1 MRFLKKMLGLAMLLA
16 ALSMIPGCGFIP
28 QPKVIEPGHTG
39 IKINRSGTNRGVDN
53 TNLVQGRIWYC
64 SYWTRVIEYPTFN
77 QRVAWTQ
84 AVSEGNPANEELSGQ
99 TKDNVA
105 FTMDMAVNYT
115 LQVDKVPQ
123 FYNKYRADNISTYTH
138 GYLRDQARKAVTDKA
153 SEYTFD
159 EINGVKKEEFVKEVT
174 KALAA
179 AVGADGVLVGTNGV
193 ALLSNLRPPDTLRTA
208 INARAQ
214 ANQEAITVENQL
226 RKSKAEAQK
235 LIAEA
240 EGIKASNQAK
250 SLTVTPALL
259 EWERLQ
265 NEKLRIAK
273 WNGQY
278 PTTYMGGAGVT
289 PLLSVK

>member
-1 MRFLKKMLGLAMLLA
+1 
-16 ALSMIPGCGFIP
+16 
-28 QPKVIEPGHTG
+28 
-39 IKINRSGTNRGVDN
+39 
-53 TNLVQGRIWYC
+53 
-64 SYWTRVIEYPTFN
+64 
-77 QRVAWTQ
+77 
-84 AVSEGNPANEELSGQ
+84 
-99 TKDNVA
+99 
-105 FTMDMAVNYT
+105 MDMAVNYT
-115 LQVDKVPQ
+115 LQADKVPQ
-123 FYNKYRADNISTYTH
+123 FYNKYRADNIATYTH

-159 EINGVKKEEFVKEVT
+159 EINGVKKEEFIKEVT
-174 KALAA
+174 KTLAA
-179 AVGADGVLVGTNGV
+179 AVAPDGVVVGTNGV
-193 ALLSNLRPPDTLRTA
+193 ALLSNLRPPATLMNA

-226 RKSKAEAQK
+226 RKSKAEAAK

-273 WNGQY
+273 WNGAY
-278 PTTYMGGAGVT
+278 PTTYMGGGSVT
-289 PLLSVK
+289 PLMTIK

>member
-1 MRFLKKMLGLAMLLA
+1 MKFAKKLLCLTMLLA
-16 ALSMIPGCGFIP
+16 AMSMAGCGFIP
-28 QPKVIEPGHTG
+28 QPTVIEPGHTG
-39 IKINRSGTNRGVDN
+39 IKINRSGTNRGVSSEN
-53 TNLVQGRIWYC
+53 VVQGRVWYC
-64 SYWTRVIEYPTFN
+64 SYWTRIIEYPTFN
-77 QRVAWTQ
+77 QRVAWTR
-84 AVSEGNPANEELSGQ
+84 AVTEGNPSNEELSGQ

-115 LQVDKVPQ
+115 LMADKVPN
-123 FYNKYRADNISTYTH
+123 FYNKYRADNIGTYTH
-138 GYLRDQARKAVTDKA
+138 GYFRDQARKTVTDIS

-159 EINGVKKEEFVKEVT
+159 EINGIKKEEFVKKLNT
-174 KALAA
+174 TLAER
-179 AVGADGVLVGTNGV
+179 VLADGVVVAPNGV
-193 ALLSNLRPPDTLRTA
+193 ALLSNLRPPDTLMNA

-226 RKSKAEAQK
+226 RKSKAEAAK

-250 SLTVTPALL
+250 SLTVTPQLL

-273 WNGQY
+273 WDGHY
-278 PTTYMGGAGVT
+278 PSTYMGGAGVT
-289 PLLSVK
+289 PLLSIK